1 MGMDGLVPTF
11 SVNDGG
17 NNANGWGDA
26 IGAFA
31 GARLVP
37 RILSGHLRYIEPDEP
52 GCAGQGL

>member
-37 RILSGHLRYIEPDEP
+37 RILSGH
-52 GCAGQGL
+52 G